1 MLLANNGRGVRFKW
15 NVLCEEP
22 CGEWDAQLPQ
32 KLRTAVPT
40 PSLLPFFCQTQQQD
54 NETSDGQRI
63 ERQIERLLLHRR
75 GRGIGEAAIGSSEIR

>member
-1 MLLANNGRGVRFKW
+1 MDAAFDSNGTFYARSLAANGMHSCPKNYERPF
-15 NVLCEEP
+15 
-22 CGEWDAQLPQ
+22 
-32 KLRTAVPT
+32 
-40 PSLLPFFCQTQQQD
+40 LLPAFFRFFCQTQQQD